1 MPPLP
6 RTPPRCPPRPR
17 TGCSYQESAQAE
29 DQDRSALGQPI
40 PLLLLGFGGAAGAT
54 HPTPALQNCK
64 PACTEG
70 GVADAELSCRPPG
83 GLVRRQQTP
92 VTLPLSTLRSLLGPL
107 PTTLCCAA
115 VARRGAPAFRGGER
129 AGSRGAQAWIH
140 YSLRATR
147 LPQPTPRHG
156 RALHSCL
163 PCLLSPAL
171 PAGRRS
177 LGTELVRR
185 IIASRQETSREFRV
199 HFPVMGVS
207 GGCVHAYCPA
217 SCVTFAV
224 MGSLVGDPNAVGIS
238 GWWSLSLVTAAQA
251 GQVPSCNVCAALPAG
266 QQALA
271 AGGGSS
277 SLHTWVDMQRAVQAA
292 HRPVATPP
300 PPRAQMAKAASR
312 HTTGAAHAGT
322 VTPML
327 QARLGAAA
335 DARRAL
341 QPPCCCSCCPGG
353 VLCRAALRSRQ
364 PVRSGLLPLCAERR
378 NAASTCACCPP
389 AFPGLR
395 CCRMPYNHAVAAGP
409 SDVGMMQV
417 SAVPSI
423 NHTSDIHREAA
434 GGAQGGL

>member
-1 MPPLP
+1 M
-6 RTPPRCPPRPR
+6 RCPACR
-17 TGCSYQESAQAE
+17 T
-29 DQDRSALGQPI
+29 
-40 PLLLLGFGGAAGAT
+40 AG
-54 HPTPALQNCK
+54 
-64 PACTEG
+64 
-70 GVADAELSCRPPG
+70 
-83 GLVRRQQTP
+83 
-92 VTLPLSTLRSLLGPL
+92 
-107 PTTLCCAA
+107 
-115 VARRGAPAFRGGER
+115 
-129 AGSRGAQAWIH
+129 AGSRRGQLKPA
-140 YSLRATR
+140 YMG
-147 LPQPTPRHG
+147 RHAACSAG
-156 RALHSCL
+156 
-163 PCLLSPAL
+163 SP
-171 PAGRRS
+171 P
-177 LGTELVRR
+177 
-185 IIASRQETSREFRV
+185 
-199 HFPVMGVS
+199 P
-207 GGCVHAYCPA
+207 GC
-217 SCVTFAV
+217 
-224 MGSLVGDPNAVGIS
+224 DP
-238 GWWSLSLVTAAQA
+238 
-251 GQVPSCNVCAALPAG
+251 
-266 QQALA
+266 
-271 AGGGSS
+271 
-277 SLHTWVDMQRAVQAA
+277 
-292 HRPVATPP
+292 PP